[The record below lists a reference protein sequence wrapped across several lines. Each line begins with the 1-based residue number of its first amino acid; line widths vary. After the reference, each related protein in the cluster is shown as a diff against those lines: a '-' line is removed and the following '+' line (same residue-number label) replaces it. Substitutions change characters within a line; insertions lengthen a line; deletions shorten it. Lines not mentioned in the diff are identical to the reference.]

1 MITLAAALPTPEA
14 MDFWKFIVSAWA
26 LYSMYAKWVETQAH
40 KKMMKRGSKEEPFNI
55 GQPVIVKE
63 HVTHAD
69 QSDLEKLST
78 AMTSLTQTVNTNHTD
93 LLMKGADRE
102 ASIKDLL
109 RNEVSAVMRE
119 VTLFKDSLHKELTL
133 LRERIA
139 SAETRLD
146 QSDS

>member
-1 MITLAAALPTPEA
+1 MLTLADIPTPEA
-14 MDFWKFIVSAWA
+14 MDFWKWLVSAYFA
-26 LYSMYAKWVETQAH
+26 YGIYAKWVETQAN
-40 KKMMKRGSKEEPFNI
+40 KQRMKSGSKEEPFNI
-55 GQPVIVKE
+55 AQPLSVKQ

-102 ASIKDLL
+102 ASIKDYL
-109 RNEVSAVMRE
+109 RSEVSAVMRE
-119 VTLFKDSLHKELTL
+119 VTTFKESMNSALGD

-139 SAETRLD
+139 AAESTLD
-146 QSDS
+146 KIR

>member
-1 MITLAAALPTPEA
+1 MLTLAAIPTPDP
-14 MDFWKFIVSAWA
+14 MDFWKFIVSAYFA
-26 LYSMYAKWVETQAH
+26 YGIYAKWVETQAN
-40 KKMMKRGSKEEPFNI
+40 KQRMKSGSKEEPFNI
-55 GQPVIVKE
+55 AQPLSVKQ

-102 ASIKDLL
+102 ASIKDYL
-109 RNEVSAVMRE
+109 RSEVSAVMRE
-119 VTLFKDSLHKELTL
+119 VTTFKENMNSAMGD

-139 SAETRLD
+139 AAESTLD
-146 QSDS
+146 KIR